1 MPPEVDGICAGF
13 VGKDLLFGFQERGEV
28 GVVGELTET
37 LGGRVSQERV
47 RRQLARRIEKE
58 AEEIGSWEDV

>member
-1 MPPEVDGICAGF
+1 MGADV
-13 VGKDLLFGFQERGEV
+13 VGKDLLGFQDNGEV
-28 GVVGELTET
+28 GVLGEVVAL

-58 AEEIGSWEDV
+58 VEERGS